1 MVLPSPCRA
10 VPVTPMS
17 KKPRTF
23 LFEYQYDGSKYL
35 LEIPADSR
43 EEAEA
48 RLNVMP
54 WAEYL
59 GEGVMRIPARA
70 GVFATF
76 VCWVRNL
83 LGS

>member
-1 MVLPSPCRA
+1 
-10 VPVTPMS
+10 MS
-17 KKPRTF
+17 DKPRIY
-23 LFEYQYDGSKYL
+23 LFEYQFDGSKYL

-48 RLNVMP
+48 RLSAIP

-59 GEGVMRIPARA
+59 GEGVMRIPVRA

-76 VCWVRNL
+76 VCWARNL
-83 LGS
+83 IVRCLGHAGVLK